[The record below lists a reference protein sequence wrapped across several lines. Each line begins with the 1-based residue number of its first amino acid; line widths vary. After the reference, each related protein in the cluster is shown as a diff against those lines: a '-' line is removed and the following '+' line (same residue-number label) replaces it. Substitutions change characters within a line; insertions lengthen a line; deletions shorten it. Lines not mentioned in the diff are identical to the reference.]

1 MDAEHPARNEPAEDV
16 ERFEEGGDPVCWAY
30 LVCPECGAIVSDE
43 HRAGCALAP
52 DEPDSARS
60 DS

>member
-1 MDAEHPARNEPAEDV
+1 MVFTAC
-16 ERFEEGGDPVCWAY
+16 GW
-30 LVCPECGAIVSDE
+30 ECGAIVSDG
-43 HRAGCALAP
+43 HRVGCALAP